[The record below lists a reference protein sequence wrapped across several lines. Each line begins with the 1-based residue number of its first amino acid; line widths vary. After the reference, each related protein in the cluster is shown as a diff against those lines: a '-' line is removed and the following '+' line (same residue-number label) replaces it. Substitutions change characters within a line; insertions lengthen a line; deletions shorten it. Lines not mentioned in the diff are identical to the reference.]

1 VTADF
6 VANENID
13 HYLAMLQ
20 NPRLEPET
28 QRTLQQLLVEEQ
40 NKLGRNREQL
50 ELAERRV
57 HEGRERIRK
66 LSKAVAHSGF
76 GDDAQH
82 RLRAIATMKEIQ
94 RLFESYH
101 RQLRDELLPFCVLL
115 RQMPVTACRTFDE
128 AQRQAQQF
136 ANANRDLVVLIVDRS
151 NGDSHVVD
159 PE

>member
-6 VANENID
+6 IANENID

-20 NPRLEPET
+20 DAQLEPET
-28 QRTLQQLLVEEQ
+28 QRTLQKLLVEEQ

-66 LSKAVAHSGF
+66 LNRAVAYSGF

-82 RLRAIATMKEIQ
+82 RLRMIATMKEIQ
-94 RLFESYH
+94 SLFESYH
-101 RQLRDELLPFCVLL
+101 REFRDELFPFCVLL
-115 RQMPVTACRTFDE
+115 RHMPVTTCRTFDE
-128 AQRQAQQF
+128 ARRHAQQF
-136 ANANRDLVVLIVDRS
+136 ANANRDLEVLIIDRS
-151 NGDSHVVD
+151 NGDSHVVG